1 MDNLLRIGVISSTH
15 GIRGEV
21 KVFPTTDDVKR
32 YNKLKKVVLD
42 TGKEQLELE
51 VQSVKYFKQFVIVK
65 FKGIDNINDIEKYK
79 GKELYVTRKNAV
91 KLAPNENFICDLVGC
106 KVINDDNDELIG
118 ELVDVMITG
127 ANDVYV
133 VNTTDNK
140 EVLIPVTKECVID
153 VDVDKKEVRV
163 HLLPGLLDIYL
174 GNGN

>member
-1 MDNLLRIGVISSTH
+1 M
-15 GIRGEV
+15 
-21 KVFPTTDDVKR
+21 
-32 YNKLKKVVLD
+32 
-42 TGKEQLELE
+42 
-51 VQSVKYFKQFVIVK
+51 
-65 FKGIDNINDIEKYK
+65 
-79 GKELYVTRKNAV
+79 
-91 KLAPNENFICDLVGC
+91 VGC